1 MPETRFWFS
10 ASHEQFPPA
19 ELLKQAVAAEDA
31 GFDGIACSDHF
42 APWWPEGQSGHAWV
56 WLGAA
61 AQATRRMPVGTAVT
75 ALVHRY
81 HPAVVAQAFM
91 TLAEMYP
98 GRAFLGAGSGEALNE
113 VPCGADWPSAGEQIQ
128 RLEQALE
135 VITRLWAGETVTA
148 DHGWF
153 AVKEAKLYTRA
164 EQRPK
169 LYVSAFGPQA
179 AGVAG
184 RWGDGIWTLGDPE
197 AVPGI
202 VEAYRA
208 AARDAGREPGE
219 VILHTGFAWA
229 EDERALM
236 RGSRLWRGTQPDEV
250 YVEPIDTPQKIQ
262 RFARDRID
270 DDTLRQGFVISSHVE
285 EHVQRIRALE
295 DLGATVVCLQNV
307 SGADPFGTI
316 RTYGE
321 HVLPALRG
329 AHV

>member
-1 MPETRFWFS
+1 
-10 ASHEQFPPA
+10 
-19 ELLKQAVAAEDA
+19 
-31 GFDGIACSDHF
+31 
-42 APWWPEGQSGHAWV
+42 
-56 WLGAA
+56 
-61 AQATRRMPVGTAVT
+61 
-75 ALVHRY
+75 
-81 HPAVVAQAFM
+81 M
-91 TLAEMYP
+91 TLEEMFP

-113 VPCGADWPSAGEQIQ
+113 VPCGADWPSAGEQIE

-164 EQRPK
+164 EHRPK

-197 AVPGI
+197 AVPEI

-219 VILHTGFAWA
+219 VILHTGLRLGRG
-229 EDERALM
+229 RARAHAGLAAVA
-236 RGSRLWRGTQPDEV
+236 RHPAGEV
-250 YVEPIDTPQKIQ
+250 YVEPIDTPAEGPAL
-262 RFARDRID
+262 RPRPRS
-270 DDTLRQGFVISSHVE
+270 TTTRSRQGFVISSHVD

-329 AHV
+329 RPRLGAGAWRGDAPAASGRGRARAAPRRPSSRRPRGTAPRRRPRRGQRARGGGAQREPRPDARRQPRERLGDRPGAARPRPTSP